1 MKNKLLKIALLVLVF
16 TSCIVQSPKY
26 TTIDK
31 VMTLQLGMTK
41 AQVEESLGLQPYDLK
56 ANTTGTN
63 VFVYVYRI
71 TDRRTASFYTS
82 EVNGTKSIGKY
93 VQLFVTYS
101 KDDKV
106 INIET
111 CSLCP
116 DNLVTRKNLDLMQ
129 VFLFV
134 TVVIPWLIIF
144 VKG

>member
-1 MKNKLLKIALLVLVF
+1 MKNKLLKIAILILVF

-41 AQVEESLGLQPYDLK
+41 TQVEESLGLQPYDLK

-71 TDRRTASFYTS
+71 TDRKTVSFYTN
-82 EVNGTKSIGKY
+82 ELNGKKSIGKY

-106 INIET
+106 INIES

-116 DNLVTRKNLDLMQ
+116 DNLVTRKNLDFMQ
-129 VFLFV
+129 VFVFV